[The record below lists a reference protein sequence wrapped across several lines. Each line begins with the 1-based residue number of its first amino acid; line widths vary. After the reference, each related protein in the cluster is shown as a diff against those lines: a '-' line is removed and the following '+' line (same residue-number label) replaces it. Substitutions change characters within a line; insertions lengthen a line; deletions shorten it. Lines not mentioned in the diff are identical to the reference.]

1 MNTLSSLLQ
10 KISGIFTTNGNYEIN
25 GKDTRETISAL
36 TEAMYMRAGSMIVW
50 PGPAT
55 TIPEGWHL
63 CDGISYSISNY
74 GDLFNALGAYLSP
87 YGVNVAAGTFQIPN
101 IEASR
106 TIVQGNSSTYKIGD
120 KGGAETVTLNTMQM
134 PDHNHV
140 KSKYYNK
147 LSARGLDPGIGGGT
161 TSGGID
167 AVGGDEYKIG
177 WMNTN
182 DWQSAEIQSV
192 GGNQPHQNMSPYI
205 AMNWI
210 IKLY

>member
-63 CDGISYSISNY
+63 CDGISYPISNY

-120 KGGAETVTLNTMQM
+120 KGGTETVGLEVKHL
-134 PDHNHV
+134 PRHNHIA
-140 KSKYYNK
+140 STSYNK
-147 LSARGLDPGIGGGT
+147 LSARGLDVGGGT

-177 WMNTN
+177 WMNTS
-182 DWQSAEIQSV
+182 DWNNATIQNV
-192 GGNQPHQNMSPYI
+192 GDNTPHPNMSPYI